1 VLLIHRAYE
10 GGTTRSWST
19 EIKRGG
25 EMPGKTA
32 VTQADDSKVHTHT
45 APEEGVGAA
54 IKGGKEMYYPGA
66 PHGLTATH
74 QNLRMPTFWPYSG
87 AAWARGRKRSRNGG
101 IACEC

>member
-1 VLLIHRAYE
+1 MLLSHRAYE

-66 PHGLTATH
+66 PHGLTATL
-74 QNLRMPTFWPYSG
+74 QDQVNADLLAFLTSSAQVSARSSG
-87 AAWARGRKRSRNGG
+87 RAS
-101 IACEC
+101 